1 MVQRTQKISVEQLK
15 RDYSDAVLL
24 AAAGEVLARWNAV
37 DELPQLSIVFNGRLR
52 TSGGR
57 ALLMQQTVEL
67 NPRLLAKNP
76 QHIDVVL
83 IHELAHLVATARYG
97 RVKSHGKEW
106 QQLMSEAGRD
116 PKVCHSM
123 DASEFYHRRRRPRLR
138 GARFLRRIL
147 KRVIK

>member
-1 MVQRTQKISVEQLK
+1 VVQRTQKISVEQLK

-37 DELPQLSIVFNGRLR
+37 DALPQLRIVFNGRLR

-67 NPRLLAKNP
+67 NPRLLAENP

-83 IHELAHLVATARYG
+83 IHELAHLVATARHG

-106 QQLMSEAGRD
+106 QQLMSEAGQD
-116 PKVCHSM
+116 PKVCHT
-123 DASEFYHRRRRPRLR
+123 RLS

-147 KRVIK
+147 KRLIK